1 MENSNYAVI
10 GMFLSQSVDISPL
23 SGNVAQSSFLLA
35 ACCYIFIQKYYI
47 NHSNLKVFSSQGKVE
62 AECYDTYSD
71 YVTHET

>member
-1 MENSNYAVI
+1 MLAE
-10 GMFLSQSVDISPL
+10 
-23 SGNVAQSSFLLA
+23 SSFLVA

-47 NHSNLKVFSSQGKVE
+47 NHSNLKLFSSQGKVE